1 MTARLAKALKRELE
15 IDGQLYTVTM
25 DLEVVRIV
33 PKGGRKGHEI
43 SWRDLLSGAAE
54 LRRDLTSSI
63 DAQRDEK
70 APE

>member
-15 IDGQLYTVTM
+15 IDGQLYTVTI
-25 DLEVVRIV
+25 DPEAVKIV

-54 LRRDLTSSI
+54 LRTDLNRSV
-63 DAQRDEK
+63 DAQRDDPAAE
-70 APE
+70 